1 MRVVNYSDMR
11 KNLKTVLDQVNE
23 DADYTVI
30 SRRDSEDAI
39 VMSLDSFNSLMETFY
54 LLKNPANARHL
65 LKSIEQY
72 NQHKVEERELIDA

>member
-54 LLKNPANARHL
+54 LLKNPTNARHL
-65 LKSIEQY
+65 IKSIEQY